1 MSLLLMAKRIGN
13 RSKRKLKN
21 RARVKRKVLKR
32 GRVRRQKAAGRR

>member
-1 MSLLLMAKRIGN
+1 MANQIGN

-21 RARVKRKVLKR
+21 RAKVKRKGLRR

>member
-1 MSLLLMAKRIGN
+1 MRLALMAKKIGN

-21 RARVKRKVLKR
+21 RAKVKRRGLKR